1 MFFKQVLRGRPGGR
15 LQFSG
20 EGSKMAWLLS
30 VHTECWFRA
39 SVAHTMGHRRH
50 YVLDLFVHLC
60 VCVFTNRLAVAFSSL
75 LLYCRTL
82 LSVLV
87 RM

>member
-1 MFFKQVLRGRPGGR
+1 
-15 LQFSG
+15 
-20 EGSKMAWLLS
+20 MAWLLS
-30 VHTECWFRA
+30 VHRVLVSCL

-60 VCVFTNRLAVAFSSL
+60 MCVFTNRLAVAFSSL